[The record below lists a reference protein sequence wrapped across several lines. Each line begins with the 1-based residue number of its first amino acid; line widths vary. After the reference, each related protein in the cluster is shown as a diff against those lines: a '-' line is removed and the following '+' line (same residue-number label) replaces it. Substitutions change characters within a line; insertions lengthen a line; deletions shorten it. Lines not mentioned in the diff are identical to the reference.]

1 MLDLLS
7 LLLDIP
13 SLSAEFSPRSR
24 YEGESPYWR
33 FMGLLLLAADL
44 AVLFSWNITESMP
57 ALVAAIALS
66 LWLVVHLVIRSSKDR
81 QKRS

>member
-1 MLDLLS
+1 
-7 LLLDIP
+7 
-13 SLSAEFSPRSR
+13 
-24 YEGESPYWR
+24 
-33 FMGLLLLAADL
+33 MGLLLLAADL

-81 QKRS
+81 EKRG

>member
-13 SLSAEFSPRSR
+13 SLLAEFSPRSR

-33 FMGLLLLAADL
+33 FMGLLLAADL

-57 ALVAAIALS
+57 ALVAAIVLS

-81 QKRS
+81 QKRV